1 MKYNK
6 FYVYALA
13 ALLTTGCATSP
24 TSTSTSTTAE
34 APAAPVT
41 DAARLREAAPKY
53 AGTITA
59 ADLSKHLN
67 IIASDAY
74 EGRDTGSKGLKM
86 AAEYISKEFKEDG
99 LTGPVKNN
107 SNPYYQPVDL
117 ERSQWGD
124 GYIMVGKQKFM
135 MGQDFFVLGASP
147 YQTEQTAE
155 VVFAGYGIDSDTY
168 SDYANLDVTGKMV
181 VVLGGEPKTA
191 DGKYLVSGSDKASDW
206 GNDFRTKRNAATKR
220 GAKSVLIVTG
230 TTADEF
236 NSLTQRYKNF
246 LTRPS
251 IGLKNSSTQ
260 SNAASLYVSPQV
272 GAALLGTTPEKM
284 LAYAN
289 SVAKA
294 GKPTPGT
301 FTAVKDVKIKTER
314 VSNAL
319 PSENVLGFI
328 EGTDKK
334 DEVIVVTAH
343 YDHVGV
349 EDGEIFNGANDD
361 GSGTVAVVELA
372 EAFAQ
377 AKKDGVGPRRSVLF
391 MLVTAEEKGLLG
403 SEYYANNPIF
413 PLENTV
419 ANVNIDM
426 IGRMDF
432 DYEKKN
438 DSNYIYV
445 IGADKLSSELHQI
458 NEEMNQK
465 HVNLKLDYKFNDEND
480 PNRFYYRSD
489 HYNFAKHGIPIVFY
503 FNGVHADYHKHTDT
517 VDKIIFE
524 SAEKVARLAFHVT
537 WELANRDNR
546 IVVDSNKK

>member
-13 ALLTTGCATSP
+13 AFLTTGCAQTP
-24 TSTSTSTTAE
+24 TTTSTSTTAE
-34 APAAPVT
+34 ATATET
-41 DAARLREAAPKY
+41 DRLREAAPKY
-53 AGTITA
+53 AATITA
-59 ADLSKHLN
+59 ADLSKHLH
-67 IIASDAY
+67 ILASDEY
-74 EGRDTGSKGLKM
+74 EGRDTGSKGLQM
-86 AAEYISKEFKEDG
+86 AAAYISKEFQEYG
-99 LTGPVKNN
+99 LTGPVKDNL
-107 SNPYYQPVDL
+107 NPYYQPVNL

-147 YQTEQTAE
+147 YQAEQAAE
-155 VVFAGYGIDSDTY
+155 VVFAGYGIDADNY

-181 VVLGGEPKTA
+181 VVLGGEPKNA
-191 DGKYLVSGSDKASDW
+191 DGKFLVSGSEKASDW

-230 TTADEF
+230 ANAGEF
-236 NSLTQRYKNF
+236 GTMTQRYRNF
-246 LTRPS
+246 LSRPS
-251 IGLKNSSTQ
+251 IGLRGNGAQGGSS
-260 SNAASLYVSPQV
+260 AAMLVSPQV

-289 SVAKA
+289 TVAKA
-294 GKPTPGT
+294 GKPTAGT
-301 FTAVKDVKIKTER
+301 FTAVKDVKVKTER
-314 VSNAL
+314 KSEAL
-319 PSENVLGFI
+319 PSENVLGYI

-349 EDGEIFNGANDD
+349 ENGEIFNGANDD
-361 GSGTVAVVELA
+361 GSGTVAVIELA
-372 EAFAQ
+372 QAFAQ
-377 AKKDGVGPRRSVLF
+377 AKKDGMGPRRSILF
-391 MLVTAEEKGLLG
+391 MTVTAEEKGLLG

-419 ANVNIDM
+419 ANINIDM

-432 DYEKKN
+432 DAEKTN
-438 DSNYIYV
+438 DQNYIYV

-458 NEEMNQK
+458 NEEMNEK
-465 HVNLKLDYKFNDEND
+465 HVGLRLDYKFNDEND

-503 FNGVHADYHKHTDT
+503 FNGVHADYHKATDT

-524 SAEKVARLAFHVT
+524 KAEKAARLAFHVT